1 MTTLFGA
8 SSGHVLVIV
17 VAKDQL
23 VEASEFSLPLSNV
36 VSRLRVPQAPSPS
49 PTRDM
54 YGLVDIRSNTRILLW
69 FRLLL
74 YIKLSCICKNKTYIT
89 GQT

>member
-8 SSGHVLVIV
+8 SSGHVLVVV

-23 VEASEFSLPLSNV
+23 VQASEFSLPLSTV
-36 VSRLRVPQAPSPS
+36 VSRLHVPQASSP

-74 YIKLSCICKNKTYIT
+74 YIKLSCICKTRTYKS